1 MTSQEALSSQATET
15 SSLGRIR
22 TEIKD
27 GLEHTLTR
35 AAQLCIHASCFLTRA
50 LSLYKPE
57 VHTWIRTPLIYS
69 SSQYRLIKPLLSAFD
84 HCSSL

>member
-35 AAQLCIHASCFLTRA
+35 AAQLCIHTSCFLT
-50 LSLYKPE
+50 
-57 VHTWIRTPLIYS
+57 
-69 SSQYRLIKPLLSAFD
+69 
-84 HCSSL
+84 